1 MADGNGEQ
9 VERTFVCSRRGTDEP
24 QRTLD
29 HGVESLY
36 FQAMRDAPLSRSGTG
51 HAAHIRRFET
61 VVRVAGETTGGSL
74 AMLEHRL
81 PPGALAMPRYRHGAT
96 AALSVTSGALSLEL
110 DGVVHVVNTGDVAIV
125 PAGAPHTFW
134 VSPDALEAAVFVA
147 VVAPAGLERY
157 YADVSAA
164 ISASG
169 MPQMDAI
176 HAAGVR
182 HGVDVELGSLFDLIG
197 RYTLQLS

>member
-1 MADGNGEQ
+1 LLTPFNYGA
-9 VERTFVCSRRGTDEP
+9 RA
-24 QRTLD
+24 TLD
-29 HGVESLY
+29 DSLQSLY
-36 FQAMRDAPLSRSGTG
+36 IFEAMRDAPLCRWGTG

-74 AMLEHRL
+74 ALLEHRL
-81 PPGALAMPRYRHGAT
+81 PPGTLAMPRYRHGAT
-96 AALSVTSGALSLEL
+96 EALSVTSGALCLEL
-110 DGVVHVVNTGDVAIV
+110 DGVVHLVNTGDVAV
-125 PAGAPHTFW
+125 VQAGVPHTFW
-134 VSPDALEAAVFVA
+134 VSPDAVEPAFFVA
-147 VVAPAGLERY
+147 VVTPAGLERY

-176 HAAGVR
+176 HAAGER
-182 HGVDVELGSLFDLIG
+182 HGVQVELGSLFDLIG